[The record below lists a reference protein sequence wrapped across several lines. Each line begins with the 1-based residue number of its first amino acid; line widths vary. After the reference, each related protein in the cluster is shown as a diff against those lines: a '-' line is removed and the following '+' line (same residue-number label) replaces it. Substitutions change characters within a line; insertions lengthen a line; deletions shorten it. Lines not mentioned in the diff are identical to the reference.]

1 MRHQTT
7 TILTSFLATSML
19 TTPRRSLPA
28 LTGGSRNLLQTF
40 LFSLAV
46 FWTLPTTVTEAGQP
60 ERWAILIGID
70 GYFDLTPLKS
80 SSKDAIQFGDILQE
94 RCGFN
99 PKHISIVVDQPV
111 QLNRKAML
119 DVRFRT
125 LSERL
130 KNFIKAAEQGNVQT
144 LVVYYSGHGCAVIGD
159 EATEASDLLLPA
171 IDAAEN
177 NGALTNA
184 LSKNEIQSLLAAAD
198 IPEKLLILDCCHA
211 AQPDQ
216 IPLPGKAIRL
226 SSTRTP
232 RGRLK
237 PEPAQQANIAT
248 DSSFVILAGS
258 AFDQIAGEQVFTK
271 HLVDGLSVLGDAA
284 SDSDSSHQIE
294 IDELYRHVR
303 STMSASGGQTPNMQV
318 ISGNASKIAL
328 APVVVQPD
336 PERTARIYVLSNEGN
351 QLPDAQVKLVFSD
364 IDQGESITLASG
376 ATNAGGKAELRYH
389 FGTTRERNGRFRIS
403 VTHRGGQYASS
414 LTNIADFAN
423 RPSPADFKIKLP
435 SKEQHFQPDRA
446 ATNKQRTAPKRTP
459 TPAIEPTFQEVLK
472 AVTNHVENNPEIP
485 DVCSFQKHYPE
496 YNRLLKQLT
505 RSQKLRLSGTV
516 ICFPGQAIWNSDREF
531 RGNVIRILTSV
542 GVLNSQR
549 IAAKRSFIG
558 RPEPTFAVAKDAAFG
573 FVERIDADVC
583 GLVEYVDGYK
593 TIMDTLDKREKFEV
607 LPGLAIC
614 FPSKATWDRDLE
626 LRRRFIRV
634 LRESRILDE

>member
-1 MRHQTT
+1 MHLKNTPNLIFFRTVLAQAMRA
-7 TILTSFLATSML
+7 TIKARSVSKLFIYLFLIAASSTLIS
-19 TTPRRSLPA
+19 PA
-28 LTGGSRNLLQTF
+28 
-40 LFSLAV
+40 A
-46 FWTLPTTVTEAGQP
+46 EARPP

-70 GYFDLTPLKS
+70 NYFDLAPLTS
-80 SSKDAIQFGDILQE
+80 SSKDAIQFGEILQE

-99 PKHISIVVDQPV
+99 PKNISVVVDQPS

-119 DVRFRT
+119 EVRFKT
-125 LSERL
+125 LRDRI
-130 KNFIKAAEQGNVQT
+130 KNFINAAEQGDVQT
-144 LVVYYSGHGCAVIGD
+144 IIVYYSGHGCAVTGSKG
-159 EATEASDLLLPA
+159 TQASELLLPA

-177 NGALTNA
+177 NGNLINA
-184 LSKNEIQSLLAAAD
+184 LSKNEIARLLAAAD

-211 AQPDQ
+211 AQANQ

-226 SSTRTP
+226 STGKSPSNHSKTKTV
-232 RGRLK
+232 
-237 PEPAQQANIAT
+237 ANIAT

-271 HLVDGLSVLGDAA
+271 HLVDGLSVIGNAA
-284 SDSDSSHQIE
+284 TDSDRSHQIE

-303 STMSASGGQTPNMQV
+303 SAMSASGGQTPDMQV
-318 ISGNASKIAL
+318 ISGKASKIAL

-336 PERTARIYVLSNEGN
+336 PERTARVYVLSNTGS
-351 QLPDAQVKLVFSD
+351 QLPGAQVKLVFSD
-364 IDQGESITLASG
+364 IDREESITLASSI
-376 ATNAGGKAELRYH
+376 TDKRGKAELRYH

-414 LTNIADFAN
+414 LTNISNFAD
-423 RPSPADFKIKLP
+423 RPSPADFKITLP
-435 SKEQHFQPDRA
+435 SKQQNFRSDRVATPKKQPS
-446 ATNKQRTAPKRTP
+446 PKRVP
-459 TPAIEPTFQEVLK
+459 TPVIEPTFQEVLK
-472 AVTNHVENNPEIP
+472 AVTKHVEDNPEIP

-516 ICFPGQAIWNSDREF
+516 ICFPGQAIWNSDRAF
-531 RGNVIRILTSV
+531 RTNVIRTLTSV
-542 GVLNSQR
+542 GVLNSR
-549 IAAKRSFIG
+549 TIAAKRNFIG
-558 RPEPTFAVAKDAAFG
+558 RPEPTFAVAKEAAFG

-614 FPSKATWDRDLE
+614 FPSKAAWDSKPDM
-626 LRRRFIRV
+626 RRMFIRV